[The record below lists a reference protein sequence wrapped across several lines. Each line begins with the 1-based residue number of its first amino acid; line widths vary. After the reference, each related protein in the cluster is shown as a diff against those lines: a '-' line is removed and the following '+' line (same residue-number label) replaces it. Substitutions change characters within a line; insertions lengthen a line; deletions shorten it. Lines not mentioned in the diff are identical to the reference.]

1 MFIVNFTHYHCH
13 LPCVLP
19 IRNMSYTTVTRPF
32 VHICA
37 KPTCRQICHGSFTV
51 KSQIDG
57 SNPISNGGER
67 NKIHDLF
74 LLSTIFYI
82 FLHRCVWFHGYPHVC
97 PIFPGNTVI
106 QGPPWNIL
114 RGVPWEHGGVRRRE
128 IRLLLHGDQLRKHL
142 CGSEAE
148 SLHLGSDGMGIHGG
162 TELEMGY
169 IQPTVKRPETQLRM
183 G

>member
-1 MFIVNFTHYHCH
+1 MFILNFTHYHCH

-19 IRNMSYTTVTRPF
+19 IRNMSYITVTRPF

-37 KPTCRQICHGSFTV
+37 KPTCLQICHGSFTV

-82 FLHRCVWFHGYPHVC
+82 FYIGVSDSMGILMFAQFFRGTRWSRVHHETFSEECHES
-97 PIFPGNTVI
+97 TV
-106 QGPPWNIL
+106 
-114 RGVPWEHGGVRRRE
+114 EHDGVRYVCYFTETSYGSISAALKQNRCTWDPMAWEFMGEQNWRWDTSN
-128 IRLLLHGDQLRKHL
+128 LPWKGPKH
-142 CGSEAE
+142 S
-148 SLHLGSDGMGIHGG
+148 
-162 TELEMGY
+162 
-169 IQPTVKRPETQLRM
+169 
-183 G
+183 